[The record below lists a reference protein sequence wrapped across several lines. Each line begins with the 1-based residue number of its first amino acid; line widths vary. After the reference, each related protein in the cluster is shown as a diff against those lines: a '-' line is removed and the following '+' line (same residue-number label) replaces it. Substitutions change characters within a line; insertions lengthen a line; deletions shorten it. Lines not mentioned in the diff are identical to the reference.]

1 MTKVC
6 VPTAGRGGLED
17 AVGEH
22 FGRVPT
28 YTIFDTETQSV
39 DVVDNT
45 SEHAG
50 GSGLPADILSKLGI
64 DVLLCRG
71 AGRRALGILG
81 ENGIEVCVGVGG
93 TAGQAE
99 SVEPPV
105 KPLTPGEQEAWLV
118 LRTKMPASNTHF
130 TITRKARHE
139 NRRSQRKRR
148 NRENDRGR

>member
-6 VPTAGRGGLED
+6 VPTAGRGGLD
-17 AVGEH
+17 DSVGEH
-22 FGRVPT
+22 FGRVPS

-39 DVVDNT
+39 DIVDNT

-93 TAGQAE
+93 TAGQAID
-99 SVEPPV
+99 
-105 KPLTPGEQEAWLV
+105 AWKAGSLV
-118 LRTKMPASNTHF
+118 SASDKDACQQHAF
-130 TITRKARHE
+130 HDHE
-139 NRRSQRKRR
+139 KS
-148 NRENDRGR
+148 ET

>member
-6 VPTAGRGGLED
+6 VPTAGRGGLND

-22 FGRVPT
+22 FGRVPS

-39 DVVDNT
+39 DVIDNT

-71 AGRRALGILG
+71 AGRRALSIFG
-81 ENGIEVCVGVGG
+81 EKGIEVCVGVDG
-93 TAGQAE
+93 TAG
-99 SVEPPV
+99 
-105 KPLTPGEQEAWLV
+105 EAIYAWKAGNLSSASATDACQQHTFHDPEKN
-118 LRTKMPASNTHF
+118 RT
-130 TITRKARHE
+130 
-139 NRRSQRKRR
+139 
-148 NRENDRGR
+148 

>member
-1 MTKVC
+1 MTKIC

-17 AVGEH
+17 TVGEH

-39 DVVDNT
+39 DIVDNA

-71 AGRRALGILG
+71 AGRRALSIFG
-81 ENGIEVCVGVGG
+81 EKGIEVCEAIYAWK
-93 TAGQAE
+93 AGNLAN
-99 SVEPPV
+99 
-105 KPLTPGEQEAWLV
+105 
-118 LRTKMPASNTHF
+118 ASSEDACQQHTFHD
-130 TITRKARHE
+130 HE
-139 NRRSQRKRR
+139 KH
-148 NRENDRGR
+148 